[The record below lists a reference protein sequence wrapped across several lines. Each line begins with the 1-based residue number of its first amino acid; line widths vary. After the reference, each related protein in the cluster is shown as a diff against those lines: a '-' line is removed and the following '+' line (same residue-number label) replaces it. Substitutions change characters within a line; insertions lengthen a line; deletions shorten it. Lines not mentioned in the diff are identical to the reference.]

1 MTEYHL
7 DAEFAKIIGGF
18 DYDAQRTAAAID
30 AVEAELDG
38 NMERAEQIRAEA
50 SLERLIARAF

>member
-7 DAEFAKIIGGF
+7 DAEFAKILGGF
-18 DYDAQRTAAAID
+18 DFDAQRNAAAID

-50 SLERLIARAF
+50 ALERMIARAL